1 MSGHSIKPAR
11 GMWFEDFAEGMLM
24 HSPGRTI
31 SEADIMAFGGLTGD
45 LYELHT
51 SEDYARTTEFGT
63 RIAHGMLG
71 LSIMHGLMCRTG
83 HVEGTGV
90 AMIGWDKIRHRLPI
104 LIGDTVHTR
113 WKIVARRDSRSRADA
128 GIVTEF
134 LELVNQRGETLLQGE
149 YTSMVRKRPA

>member
-1 MSGHSIKPAR
+1 
-11 GMWFEDFAEGMLM
+11 MWFEDFVEGMLM

-31 SEADIMAFGGLTGD
+31 SEADIMLFGGLTGD

-51 SEDYARTTEFGT
+51 NEDYARTTGFGT

-104 LIGDTVHTR
+104 RIGDTVRTR
-113 WKIVARRDSRSRADA
+113 WKIVARRESRSHPDA

-134 LELVNQRGETLLQGE
+134 LELVNQRGETVLQGE